1 MERAAETS
9 SNRACSR
16 HLGLWCRRSS
26 KSTLLGDRSYR
37 VAKAYESLACAWGR
51 EHARFST
58 DKCGQLCAMNQDRP
72 AIGIDDPGSFYVK
85 GSGRESDLSLPA
97 G

>member
-1 MERAAETS
+1 
-9 SNRACSR
+9 
-16 HLGLWCRRSS
+16 
-26 KSTLLGDRSYR
+26 
-37 VAKAYESLACAWGR
+37 
-51 EHARFST
+51 
-58 DKCGQLCAMNQDRP
+58 MNQDRP